1 MNFARVQRALDATAA
16 ASPGAA
22 GLRRHGFFIG
32 FHWGATRA
40 SFKKGELRD
49 AGGARALW
57 NASEHMNFGQEA
69 DLKER
74 TKLPTLLHTGVFVH
88 HYRGQT
94 LGLCKNGQVD
104 CATWQVGHKP
114 GRRKLATAA
123 RGARRAR

>member
-1 MNFARVQRALDATAA
+1 MDRSMLPMSKTQLTRVTSCA
-16 ASPGAA
+16 
-22 GLRRHGFFIG
+22 
-32 FHWGATRA
+32 
-40 SFKKGELRD
+40 ELGQ
-49 AGGARALW
+49 AMFARALW

-114 GRRKLATAA
+114 GRRKLAARASARAA
-123 RGARRAR
+123 RR

>member
-1 MNFARVQRALDATAA
+1 MSLRESSQKE
-16 ASPGAA
+16 ASHT
-22 GLRRHGFFIG
+22 L
-32 FHWGATRA
+32 
-40 SFKKGELRD
+40 
-49 AGGARALW
+49 
-57 NASEHMNFGQEA
+57 
-69 DLKER
+69 R

-123 RGARRAR
+123 RGARAARARV